1 MGAENQALVL
11 FTPKTSPQPQD
22 VVLSR
27 PESLCLY
34 AVPLLP
40 RALSTQHLTKRD
52 MALNFYSVEMLGEY
66 KLRPHSS

>member
-11 FTPKTSPQPQD
+11 FTPKTPPQPQD

-34 AVPLLP
+34 AVPLP

-52 MALNFYSVEMLGEY
+52 MTLNFYGVEMLGEY

>member
-11 FTPKTSPQPQD
+11 FTSETPPQD
-22 VVLSR
+22 VVLSQ

-34 AVPLLP
+34 AVSLLS

-52 MALNFYSVEMLGEY
+52 MTLNFYGVEMLGEY